1 MAKKLLTIITVLALV
16 LTMHWFEVKAA
27 VAPWMMYGFS
37 AEHKFASPESL
48 NFPLGLLWEHNSG
61 GGFACK
67 AGPCSHN
74 DTFIIPLASGVVECM
89 DSFQGKMLWSKK
101 LSSLPIVSRPSASG
115 DYVLVSTQEGIL
127 YSLLHKSGEI
137 VAKFDAGDH
146 LTASPL
152 IVGGLVYI
160 ATTGGIVIRLTLNGL
175 YFWGAS
181 DVGGQVKLDPVAIQ
195 SQGKK
200 MIAVATK
207 EGPIICLSPFP
218 SVAWTI
224 SPPDPVEG
232 SISPVNN
239 GLLYVTSKGVF
250 YNAQATD
257 GSTVWSL
264 PQGEKCPSG
273 IVTDGDNAYVAT
285 FKGTIRAVSI
295 KNGYAVWSSSANG
308 QVMGRMAVFAGKLYA
323 STWSKRVVCLTQAAG
338 EPVWQIRAEQNFSG
352 GLAVSRNGLLALP
365 DIGKGLCL
373 NPSRGSTLWTMP
385 VGGLSRSAPVSD
397 GERVYYALTDGT
409 IRAIHISSG
418 NQLWSA
424 DLKGEIWSSPCV
436 SGKRVLVAAA
446 DQPLSCIDSYSGML
460 LWKSQIDDY
469 LDSAP
474 VADGSNV
481 YLGAWDGKVYC
492 VEMKTGRR
500 VWSQL
505 TSDIIQASPSVS
517 SGGVVVGSWDD
528 KIYMLDHHTGGIRW
542 VHTVGDNVSKTV
554 SIEGQKLYFPQHD
567 TVTCLDARNSATV
580 FQRKLDSSIASELAI
595 GKEGVFALSDSGQ
608 LYCMDKESGSTIW
621 SAFVSDSHGAKT
633 FCLLENAICIVIGP
647 TIKILSRTDGK
658 LIWEYDSAV
667 ELSQPIVTSGRL
679 IFTTSTGSLLC
690 FGPSSSNEAIATL
703 PEEDPYEDNSGM
715 VLPISRQ
722 EAVQRATSAKTTPD
736 EIPIW

>member
-1 MAKKLLTIITVLALV
+1 MAKKLLTILTVLALV
-16 LTMHWFEVKAA
+16 PTMFWFEVKAA

-48 NFPLGLLWEHNSG
+48 NFPLSLLWQYNSG

-74 DTFIIPLASGVVECM
+74 NTFIVPLASGVVECM
-89 DSFQGKMLWSKK
+89 DSTQGKMLWSKK
-101 LSSLPIVSRPSASG
+101 LSSLPIVSRPAASG
-115 DYVLVSTQEGIL
+115 DYVLVTTQEGIL
-127 YSLLHKSGEI
+127 YSLLHKNGEI

-146 LTASPL
+146 ITTSPL
-152 IVGGLVYI
+152 IVGGLVYL

-181 DVGGQVKLDPVAIQ
+181 DVGGQIKLDPVVTQ
-195 SQGKK
+195 SQGKN
-200 MIAVATK
+200 MVIVATK
-207 EGPIICLSPFP
+207 EGPINCLSPFP

-224 SPPDPVEG
+224 KPADPVEG
-232 SISPVNN
+232 SIAAIDDGV
-239 GLLYVTSKGVF
+239 LYMTSKGILC
-250 YNAQATD
+250 NATASD
-257 GSTVWSL
+257 GSLVWSL

-273 IVTDGDNAYVAT
+273 IVTDGDTAYIST
-285 FKGTIRAVSI
+285 FKGNIRAVSI
-295 KNGYAVWSSSANG
+295 KNGYVVWSSPIDG
-308 QVMGRMAVFAGKLYA
+308 PIMGRMAVFAGKLYA

-338 EPVWQIRAEQNFSG
+338 EPIWQIRTDQNFSG
-352 GLAVSRNGLLALP
+352 GLAVSRSGLLALP

-373 NPSRGSTLWTMP
+373 NPSKGSTLWTMP
-385 VGGLSRSAPVSD
+385 IGGLSRSAPVSD
-397 GERVYYALTDGT
+397 GERIYYTLTDGT

-418 NQLWSA
+418 NQLWSV

-436 SGKRVLVAAA
+436 SGKRVLAAAA
-446 DQPLSCIDSYSGML
+446 DQPLACVDSYSGML
-460 LWKSQIDDY
+460 LWKSQVDDY

-500 VWSQL
+500 IWSQV

-517 SGGVVVGSWDD
+517 NGGVVVGSWDD
-528 KIYMLDHHTGGIRW
+528 KIYMLDHYTGGIRW

-554 SIEGQKLYFPQHD
+554 SIEGQKIYFPQHD
-567 TVTCLDARNSATV
+567 TVTCLDARNSATL
-580 FQRKLDSSIASELAI
+580 FQKKLDSSIASELAV
-595 GKEGVFALSDSGQ
+595 GKEGIFALSDSGQ
-608 LYCMDKESGSTIW
+608 LYCMDKETGATIW
-621 SAFVSDSHGAKT
+621 SAFVSDSHSAKT
-633 FCLLENAICIVIGP
+633 FCLLENAICAVIGP

-667 ELSQPIVTSGRL
+667 ELSQPIITSGRL

-690 FGPSSSNEAIATL
+690 FGPSPSNEVVTL
-703 PEEDPYEDNSGM
+703 SEEKPQEENKDL
-715 VLPISRQ
+715 VVPITRQ
-722 EAVQRATSAKTTPD
+722 EAIQRAASTKTTPD
-736 EIPIW
+736 EVPIW